1 MKLRNT
7 LFAIFILF
15 TLTSCDLFEIEEN
28 EIVSVVEMIVA
39 SETIEKTTYK
49 FSGSNETYLEEY
61 LNVKES
67 GCGNW
72 TEFGLFQ
79 IEGFKFQDGYEYCL
93 RVRKTEFLNP
103 PLDGPNV
110 EYVLEKILS
119 ATDVNRNIAKVER
132 FWMGENRATV
142 QGNRL
147 LGREIEEIESDI
159 LYHMSPPLA
168 YKMYKFIYENES
180 LTHGRIVVYTDN
192 IKEVG
197 VFNRVDG
204 GEKFY
209 IQIAQS
215 RYEYLLMQSISRSN
229 ILKPYAFI
237 EDVTSA
243 YISRYPFLE
252 LALAQQLISYYE

>member
-1 MKLRNT
+1 MKLRNA
-7 LFAIFILF
+7 LLAIFILF
-15 TLTSCDLFEIEEN
+15 TFFSCDLYEEDEVVSIIEIF
-28 EIVSVVEMIVA
+28 VA
-39 SETIEKTTYK
+39 EETIEKTMYK
-49 FSGSNETYLEEY
+49 YLDGDETYLEEF
-61 LNVKES
+61 LTVKVRGS
-67 GCGNW
+67 NRW
-72 TEFGLFQ
+72 TEFGLFE
-79 IEGFKFQDGYEYCL
+79 IEGFKFDDGYEYFL

-103 PLDGPNV
+103 PLDGSDV
-110 EYVLEKILS
+110 KYVLEKVLS
-119 ATDVNRNIAKVER
+119 ATHVNRSIAKVER
-132 FWMGENRATV
+132 FWMGENKATV

-180 LTHGRIVVYTDN
+180 LTNGRIVVYTDN

-197 VFNRVDG
+197 VFNRVAIAG

-215 RYEYLLMQSISRSN
+215 KYEYLLMQSISRLN
-229 ILKPYAFI
+229 VLEPYAFI
-237 EDVTSA
+237 EDVTST
-243 YISRYPFLE
+243 YIPRYPFLE